1 MIIYKKKICKQQIHF
16 SIKLNHVTNNSKSKR
31 QATITVKNIVS
42 KQPNEKSSETVAN
55 WLHGIDY
62 MGIISCTAINLFQQ
76 PYFSSKLAKY
86 VWISP
91 FCNSYSPVRGLITT
105 EFYIQDGNYYSSKK
119 QWFTNLNVENM

>member
-1 MIIYKKKICKQQIHF
+1 MQTTDTFFDSNKSCHKQFKIKEAGN
-16 SIKLNHVTNNSKSKR
+16 NH
-31 QATITVKNIVS
+31 ITVKNIVS
-42 KQPNEKSSETVAN
+42 KQSNEKSSETVAN

-76 PYFSSKLAKY
+76 PYFSSKLAKN

-119 QWFTNLNVENM
+119 QWFTDLNVENM